1 MLIRGGLTMIAR
13 DEYLDVLK
21 RFKDKELI
29 KVITGIRRC
38 GKSTLLEIYQ
48 DYLLNNGVSEEQII
62 SINLEDLKYNFIEDY
77 MSLYNY
83 INENLKSDKKNYI
96 FIDEVQKIAEFQKA
110 VDSLYIKKNVDLY
123 ITGSNA
129 SLLSSELSTLL
140 SGRYIEI
147 NMLPLSFKEYKDAYQ
162 NLNNDELYQKYIS
175 FGSLPFTTSLQT
187 EDDVSR
193 YLSSI
198 YNDIII
204 KDVMTRKKIT
214 DESMLRS
221 VANFAMDN
229 IGNLLST
236 NNIAHLMTSVGRD
249 INVRTVEKYL
259 EGFTESFF
267 LYKASR
273 YDVKGKQYLKTG
285 EKYYVSDLGLR
296 YFILGRKIGDFGHV
310 LENVVYLELLRRGY
324 DVFIGKVD
332 DYEVDFVALNNDG
345 KIYVQVADTLKGY
358 DENDRKILD
367 RELRALKKIDDNY
380 EKLILTSDKIPLTN
394 EEGIKIRN
402 VFDWLLDK

>member
-1 MLIRGGLTMIAR
+1 MIPR
-13 DEYLDVLK
+13 NEYLNILK

-38 GKSTLLEIYQ
+38 GKSTLLEIYK
-48 DYLLNNGVSEEQII
+48 DYLLNNGITEDQII
-62 SINLEDLKYNFIEDY
+62 SINLEDLKFNFIEDY

-83 INENLKSDKKNYI
+83 INENLKANKKNYI

-129 SLLSSELSTLL
+129 NLLSSELATLL
-140 SGRYIEI
+140 SGRYIEVK
-147 NMLPLSFKEYKDAYQ
+147 MLPLSFKEYKDAYK
-162 NLNNDELYQKYIS
+162 NLSNDELYQKYIS
-175 FGSLPFTTSLQT
+175 VGSLPYTISLDT
-187 EDDVSR
+187 EDDVSI
-193 YLSSI
+193 YLSSL

-214 DESMLRS
+214 DEGMLRS

-229 IGNLLST
+229 IGNLVSI
-236 NNIAHLMTSVGRD
+236 NNIANAMANDGRD

-267 LYKASR
+267 LYKATR
-273 YDVKGKQYLKTG
+273 YDIKGKQYLKTG

-296 YFILGRKIGDFGHV
+296 YFILGRKIGDYGHI

-324 DVFIGKVD
+324 DVFIGKVEE
-332 DYEVDFVALNNDG
+332 YEVNFVAVNKDG
-345 KIYVQVADTLKGY
+345 KLYVQVTDTLKGT
-358 DENDRKILD
+358 DEKDNRILD
-367 RELRALKKIDDNY
+367 RELKSLKKIDDNY
-380 EKLILTSDKIPLTN
+380 EKLILTLDKIPLGN

-402 VFDWLLDK
+402 VLDWLLDK